1 MHVVSPST
9 IHFIDP
15 YTPCIV
21 IRGKLTTDIL
31 KYQNQYDECIA
42 IGGGA
47 VMDAAKILS
56 KNKLI
61 CYPTTASG
69 SPTSSH
75 SVVWDGINKTSVSG
89 SIADVVEVK
98 EEYCKG
104 LKGEALLNTRID
116 LWAHAIDTLYSKHA
130 TTETKK
136 KSNFILSR
144 MKKPLTNVELVE
156 LGNLGGEL
164 IRKVST
170 TLMHGCS
177 YPITGN
183 YDIPHGRA
191 LGMMV
196 KGICDIKGL
205 NPMSWFTE
213 EEIKSMSFWN
223 EYLPK
228 MDKNLL
234 LEQIMR
240 IDKIHEFDLGQNI
253 NASIIAEIF
262 QM

>member
-9 IHFIDP
+9 IQFIDP

-31 KYQNQYDECIA
+31 KYQNQYDEVIA

-116 LWAHAIDTLYSKHA
+116 LWAHAIDTLYSKRA

-136 KSNFILSR
+136 ESNLDIGVFI
-144 MKKPLTNVELVE
+144 
-156 LGNLGGEL
+156 
-164 IRKVST
+164 
-170 TLMHGCS
+170 
-177 YPITGN
+177 
-183 YDIPHGRA
+183 
-191 LGMMV
+191 
-196 KGICDIKGL
+196 
-205 NPMSWFTE
+205 
-213 EEIKSMSFWN
+213 
-223 EYLPK
+223 
-228 MDKNLL
+228 
-234 LEQIMR
+234 
-240 IDKIHEFDLGQNI
+240 
-253 NASIIAEIF
+253 
-262 QM
+262 